1 MTILDLIRLIQ
12 RHLKLVIALPII
24 FGVIAVAWS
33 SFTQTTYTA
42 TASFTS
48 GDISFAQALASK
60 EATSYSN
67 QDIRVSCSSNTS
79 TKTVTI
85 TATGPNSDACIRA
98 ANDVANGAVE
108 QYKEMNSSIL
118 DTINEASSAQSNNS
132 SLFKYHYYV

>member
-42 TASFTS
+42 TASFVTS

-98 ANDVANGAVE
+98 AKIGRAHV
-108 QYKEMNSSIL
+108 
-118 DTINEASSAQSNNS
+118 
-132 SLFKYHYYV
+132 